1 MTQSPSQM
9 TGMTSARLTGYEQNR
24 TSVWPDQPKSRER
37 SAPHPSSS
45 YHGRGGQAKGMHS
58 SSDLYDM
65 VHRVRHGVEYRS
77 RDIRR
82 PRSDSLV
89 CVQPS
94 KHLWARPAE
103 IRARVI
109 LSVHDI

>member
-9 TGMTSARLTGYEQNR
+9 TGMTSARLTRYEQNR
-24 TSVWPDQPKSRER
+24 TSVWPDQPKFRER

-58 SSDLYDM
+58 SSDRYDM

-77 RDIRR
+77 RISAVRAVT
-82 PRSDSLV
+82 PW
-89 CVQPS
+89 CVYNLHNICGPVPQ
-94 KHLWARPAE
+94 R
-103 IRARVI
+103 
-109 LSVHDI
+109 